1 MPPISAQNATNPT
14 GSDVIREVFLSPRV
28 VDREA
33 FNEYATQLRR
43 LIEQTAEHAGQL
55 RNAADDANTAQQNLL
70 ASAARNQPKVE
81 AALKTLAAIEARS
94 LGVERLIKQAET
106 QAARLAELEAH
117 AGRVLE
123 DRLGEVAAT
132 VERHVS
138 DGLER
143 IAAAAEQSTAS
154 LTAQREAAQT
164 QIKLAAE
171 DSAALISTAA
181 AAAESRY
188 AEIRSE
194 AARVMQEAQAKA
206 AELSALHSAA
216 LAETERRLLTLAEV
230 ADRKMAQL
238 NATGDRISQQFNSL
252 LARAEALL
260 LDDPQT
266 GAPSPASTLPA
277 LVKQAE
283 HLSDDAGFAT
293 RQLAAVRQQADLA
306 RELLGKSILTAAE
319 QLDMLAAEAD
329 KLKAGVGDLRHAA
342 ATAAESAAH
351 RKAEI
356 TAALQGPLVEI
367 ESIGDE
373 LRQRLTDAMRQV
385 QEAEARSRQLGGDT
399 KTVVDMLSGLVD
411 KLEPWRPLLI
421 EQKPGELPAPLAK
434 LIQEVQGKLAA
445 DLARVADGLG
455 GIFGRTSDLAKS
467 LSKP

>member
-1 MPPISAQNATNPT
+1 MPPTPTHNATNPT

-55 RNAADDANTAQQNLL
+55 RSAADDANTAQQNLL
-70 ASAARNQPKVE
+70 ASTARNQPKVE
-81 AALKTLAAIEARS
+81 AALKTLTAIEARS

-117 AGRVLE
+117 AGKVLE

-132 VERHVS
+132 MERHVA
-138 DGLER
+138 GTLER
-143 IAAAAEQSTAS
+143 IASAAEQAAAS
-154 LTAQREAAQT
+154 LASDRQAAQS
-164 QIKLAAE
+164 QIRLTAE
-171 DSAALISTAA
+171 DGAALITTAA
-181 AAAESRY
+181 ASAESRY
-188 AEIRSE
+188 TQLQAEAE
-194 AARVMQEAQAKA
+194 RVMHDAEAKA
-206 AELSALHSAA
+206 AELNALHTAA
-216 LAETERRLLTLAEV
+216 LAETERRLLALAEA

-238 NATGDRISQQFNSL
+238 NAAGDRIGQQVSGL

-260 LDDPQT
+260 LDNPQT
-266 GAPSPASTLPA
+266 GAPAPASTLPA

-283 HLSDDAGFAT
+283 QLSDDAGFAT

-306 RELLGKSILTAAE
+306 RELLGKSILAAAE
-319 QLDMLAAEAD
+319 QLDVLAAEAD
-329 KLKAGVGDLRHAA
+329 KLKTGVGDLRHAA

-367 ESIGDE
+367 ETIGDE

-399 KTVVDMLSGLVD
+399 KAVVAMLGALVD
-411 KLEPWRPLLI
+411 KLEPWRPLLL
-421 EQKPGELPAPLAK
+421 EQNPGELPAPLAK
-434 LIQEVQGKLAA
+434 LVQEVQGKLAA
-445 DLARVADGLG
+445 DLARVAEGLG

-467 LSKP
+467 LSKQ